1 MVNLRVPYLTL
12 AESAQVNQQVYPKEQ
27 LQYIS
32 SRVKSLIH
40 EIYPTYSLASD
51 HNTNLSDPTPVI
63 GAKQKR
69 RFSK

>member
-12 AESAQVNQQVYPKEQ
+12 AESAQVNQQVYPTEQ

-40 EIYPTYSLASD
+40 EISYLFPGLKS
-51 HNTNLSDPTPVI
+51 
-63 GAKQKR
+63 
-69 RFSK
+69 